1 MTPRRNS
8 HELECDKC
16 DALQCGVFSNI
27 VGDDLASISTCKVT
41 NLYKK
46 GQTLFFQ
53 GNPPY
58 GLYCISDGT
67 VKVSKIGNDG
77 KESIVRMAKGGH
89 LIGHRSLFTEDYYTA
104 TATALED
111 STICFID
118 KKFIF
123 KAVETKPAIAISI
136 INKLSRDLGA
146 AEKKVASLFQK
157 NVRERLA
164 ELLLCLKESYGKK
177 GEDGSWEIGIKLTRE
192 EMASMIG
199 VANETLIRFM
209 TEFKDEEIIT
219 QKGKTIYVI
228 NEDKLIDF
236 ADLYY

>member
-1 MTPRRNS
+1 MSTKKDHNISCSECNAREKGIFCKLK
-8 HELECDKC
+8 EL
-16 DALQCGVFSNI
+16 
-27 VGDDLASISTCKVT
+27 DLEEISKNKVT
-41 NLYKK
+41 NIYKK

-58 GLYCISDGT
+58 GLYCMSTGK

-77 KESIVRMAKGGH
+77 KESIVRIAVAGDI
-89 LIGHRSLFTEDYYTA
+89 LGHRSLFTHDFYTA
-104 TATALED
+104 TATALET

-118 KKFIF
+118 KKYIY
-123 KAVETKPAIAISI
+123 KAIEQNPLVSMNI
-136 INKLSRDLGA
+136 IEKLCKDLGI

-164 ELLLCLKESYGKK
+164 ELLLLLKESYGIEE
-177 GEDGSWEIGIKLTRE
+177 GENRWRLNIKLTRE

-209 TEFKDEEIIT
+209 TEFKEEHLIE
-219 QKGKTIYVI
+219 QQGKTIYVVD
-228 NEDKLIDF
+228 EPRLIEF

>member
-1 MTPRRNS
+1 MSGKKDHNISCEECSAREKGIFCKLKDM
-8 HELECDKC
+8 ELQEINK
-16 DALQCGVFSNI
+16 N
-27 VGDDLASISTCKVT
+27 KVT
-41 NLYKK
+41 NIYKK

-58 GLYCISDGT
+58 GLYCMSSGK

-77 KESIVRMAKGGH
+77 KESIVRIAVAGDI
-89 LIGHRSLFTEDYYTA
+89 LGHRSLFTHDYYTA
-104 TATALED
+104 TATALES

-118 KKFIF
+118 KKYIH
-123 KAVETKPAIAISI
+123 KAIEENPLISTNI
-136 INKLSRDLGA
+136 IEKLCIDLGV

-164 ELLLCLKESYGKK
+164 ELLLLLKESYGIEEEEQRWKLN
-177 GEDGSWEIGIKLTRE
+177 IKLTRE

-209 TEFKDEEIIT
+209 TEFKDE
-219 QKGKTIYVI
+219 
-228 NEDKLIDF
+228 KLIEQQGKIIYIIDEKRLIEF

>member
-1 MTPRRNS
+1 MSRRNG
-8 HELECDKC
+8 HDLECNNC
-16 DALQCGVFSNI
+16 EALACGVFSTI
-27 VGDDLASISTCKVT
+27 QGDDLLSISECKVT
-41 NLYKK
+41 NLYKR

-58 GLYCISDGT
+58 GLYCISHGT

-77 KESIVRMAKGGH
+77 KESIVRMAKKGD

-111 STICFID
+111 SVICFID
-118 KKFIF
+118 KKFIC
-123 KAVETKPAIAISI
+123 KAIETKPAIAMSI
-136 INKLSRDLGA
+136 INKLSRDLGS

-164 ELLLCLKESYGKK
+164 ELLLCLKESYGKQ
-177 GEDGSWEIGIKLTRE
+177 GEKGSWEIGIKLTRE

-219 QKGKTIYVI
+219 QKGKTIYII

>member
-1 MTPRRNS
+1 MPHKKEGNIVCS
-8 HELECDKC
+8 ECDSKDKGIFC
-16 DALQCGVFSNI
+16 NLNNSDIEGITKN
-27 VGDDLASISTCKVT
+27 KVT
-41 NLYKK
+41 NVYKK

-58 GLYCISDGT
+58 GLYCMSSGK

-77 KESIVRMAKGGH
+77 KESIVRIVIAGDI
-89 LIGHRSLFTEDYYTA
+89 LGHRSLFTDEYYSA

-118 KKFIF
+118 KKYVL
-123 KAVETKPAIAISI
+123 KAMQTNPMISFNI
-136 INKLSRDLGA
+136 IEKLSRDLGA

-164 ELLLCLKESYGKK
+164 ELLLLLKGSYGEEELK
-177 GEDGSWEIGIKLTRE
+177 GRWKLNIKLTRE

-209 TEFKDEEIIT
+209 TEFKEEKLIE
-219 QKGKTIYVI
+219 QKGKTIYI
-228 NEDKLIDF
+228 IDEERLIEF